1 MMMFLL
7 RTNILVSR
15 WGQQT
20 KSGHL
25 FLSDISWQ
33 RTFLSFQT
41 TFEQQKVPV
50 NLSLEECFRHSD
62 LLLLVLTITIIFLLN
77 YSDGNCARICDLWE
91 LSSVHLVWSVVC
103 CEVLRVIVI
112 VILKSVGRVGTTTL
126 TTQSHHNESSNNN
139 NNTHHSRLVSRT

>member
-50 NLSLEECFRHSD
+50 NLSLEKCFRHSD
-62 LLLLVLTITIIFLLN
+62 LLLLVLTIKSIFFSLIIFLCLFFPNINILYFANSSLYSNCNHCVLSLFIYPSLN
-77 YSDGNCARICDLWE
+77 F
-91 LSSVHLVWSVVC
+91 SSRPWDQ
-103 CEVLRVIVI
+103 EWIFI
-112 VILKSVGRVGTTTL
+112 K
-126 TTQSHHNESSNNN
+126 
-139 NNTHHSRLVSRT
+139 